1 MGTSFK
7 IYKINAR
14 NNKLNLLYYDKLK
27 WKKQFINFINEIYN
41 QIKNKKKTKSNLIH
55 SLKTNYLCDYFFKKA
70 NIVNYD
76 KK

>member
-27 WKKQFINFINEIYN
+27 WKTIYKFYNEIYN
-41 QIKNKKKTKSNLIH
+41 QIKNKK
-55 SLKTNYLCDYFFKKA
+55 D
-70 NIVNYD
+70 
-76 KK
+76 